1 MNVISK
7 TQTVSEAD
15 SLLEEGQAFKL
26 TPVGER
32 SYDVGKVALTWR
44 WPRAKNDGH
53 VTSVVSTTIVNA
65 RNLHKARVEEI
76 DGQYFL
82 ISEPTK
88 DYEHEIRLCIQDERV
103 GSEILSALIGLLSS
117 KTAENMEAEDKQAEA
132 LGIPSG
138 LQRWNKIAEHLLP
151 IATVTFLITMSI
163 AALCFIF

>member
-7 TQTVSEAD
+7 TQTVFEAD

-26 TPVGER
+26 TPIGEG

-44 WPRAKNDGH
+44 WPRAKSDGQI
-53 VTSVVSTTIVNA
+53 TSVISTTVVNA

-88 DYEHEIRLCIQDERV
+88 DFEREIRLCIQDERV
-103 GSEILSALIGLLSS
+103 GSEILSALIGLISS
-117 KTAENMEAEDKQAEA
+117 KTAENKEAEA

-151 IATVTFLITMSI
+151 IAAVTFLTTMSI